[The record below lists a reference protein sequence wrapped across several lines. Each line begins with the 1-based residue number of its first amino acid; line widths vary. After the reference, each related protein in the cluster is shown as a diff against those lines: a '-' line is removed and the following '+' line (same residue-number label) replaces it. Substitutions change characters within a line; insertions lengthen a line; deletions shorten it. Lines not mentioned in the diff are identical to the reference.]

1 MSVAVSASA
10 TANVEIFAG
19 HRDRLFGIAYR
30 MLGSRADAED
40 VLQDAW
46 LRWHEQDASQLR
58 STEAWLTTMVTRLAI
73 DRLRAAKAQRA
84 AYFGPWLPEPLAEIE
99 VATPESHAEFAS
111 DVSVAFMH
119 LLERLGEEERAAFV
133 LHDVFDCDYDD
144 IAETLGKTPVA
155 CRQLVHRARERVT
168 TERRRFRVD
177 EAARIDMLKR
187 FMAAAESGD
196 FDAIKSMFTPDA
208 LMTSDGG
215 GKAIA
220 VFRPLLGAARIARL
234 WWAISRRPEA
244 PGIERR
250 LVRVNGEVGVAFYFR
265 GRLHSVATVDTDG
278 ERIHN
283 YYSISNPDKLRVY
296 AQRQA
301 LPVTQPAV
309 RAS

>member
-1 MSVAVSASA
+1 MSASA

-73 DRLRAAKAQRA
+73 DRLRTAKAQRA

-144 IAETLGKTPVA
+144 IAETLGKTPAA

-265 GRLHSVATVDTDG
+265 GRLHSLATVDTDG

>member
-1 MSVAVSASA
+1 MNASAS
-10 TANVEIFAG
+10 ANVEIFAG
-19 HRDRLFGIAYR
+19 HRARLFGIAYR

-46 LRWHEQDASQLR
+46 LRWHEQDASELR

-73 DRLRAAKAQRA
+73 DRLRAAKTQRA
-84 AYFGPWLPEPLAEIE
+84 AYFGPWLPEPLADVE

-111 DVSVAFMH
+111 DLSVAFMH

-144 IAETLGKTPVA
+144 IAETLGKTPAA

-168 TERRRFRVD
+168 SERRRFRVD
-177 EAARIDMLKR
+177 EEARVDMLKR

-196 FDAIKSMFTPDA
+196 FNAIKSMFTPDA

-220 VFRPLLGAARIARL
+220 VFRPLLGADRIARL

-250 LVRVNGEVGVAFYFR
+250 LVRLNGEVGLAFYFR

-278 ERIHN
+278 QRIHN
-283 YYSISNPDKLRVY
+283 YYSISNPDKLRIY
-296 AQRQA
+296 AQRSV
-301 LPVTQPAV
+301 LPVTQPAA

>member
-1 MSVAVSASA
+1 MSADAS
-10 TANVEIFAG
+10 ANVEIFAG

-46 LRWHEQDASQLR
+46 LRWHEQDASELR

-73 DRLRAAKAQRA
+73 DRLRAAKTQRA

-111 DVSVAFMH
+111 DLSVAFMH

-144 IAETLGKTPVA
+144 IAETLGKTPAA

-168 TERRRFRVD
+168 SERRRFRVD

-196 FDAIKSMFTPDA
+196 FNAIKSMFTPDA

-250 LVRVNGEVGVAFYFR
+250 LVRINGEVGLAFYFR

>member
-1 MSVAVSASA
+1 MSADA
-10 TANVEIFAG
+10 TENVEIFAG

-46 LRWHEQDASQLR
+46 LRWHEQDASELR

-73 DRLRAAKAQRA
+73 DRLRAAKTQRA
-84 AYFGPWLPEPLAEIE
+84 AYVGPWLPEPLAEIE

-144 IAETLGKTPVA
+144 IAETLGKTPAA

-168 TERRRFRVD
+168 TQRRRFRVD

-250 LVRVNGEVGVAFYFR
+250 LVRVNGEVGLAFYFR

>member
-1 MSVAVSASA
+1 MSASA

-99 VATPESHAEFAS
+99 VATPESRAEFAS

-144 IAETLGKTPVA
+144 IAETLGKTPAA

-250 LVRVNGEVGVAFYFR
+250 LVRINGEVGVAFYFR

>member
-1 MSVAVSASA
+1 MGAGV

-46 LRWHEQDASQLR
+46 LRWHEQDTSGLR

-73 DRLRAAKAQRA
+73 DRLRAAKTQRA
-84 AYFGPWLPEPLAEIE
+84 SYFGPWLAEPLAESE
-99 VATPESHAEFAS
+99 VVTPESHAEFAS
-111 DVSVAFMH
+111 DVSLAFML

-155 CRQLVHRARERVT
+155 CRQLVHRARERVA

-177 EAARIDMLKR
+177 EDARVGMLKR
-187 FMAAAESGD
+187 FIEAAQSGD
-196 FDAIKSMFTPDA
+196 FNAIKSMFAPDA
-208 LMTSDGG
+208 RMTSDGG
-215 GKAIA
+215 GKAVA
-220 VFRPLLGAARIARL
+220 VIRPLFGGERIARL
-234 WWAISRRPEA
+234 WWAISRRRDA
-244 PGIERR
+244 SDIERR
-250 LVRVNGEVGVAFYFR
+250 LVRVNGEIGFAFYYK

-278 ERIHN
+278 QHIYG
-283 YYSISNPDKLRVY
+283 YYSIANPDKLRVY

-301 LPVTQPAV
+301 LPVTPSAA

>member
-1 MSVAVSASA
+1 MSASA

-46 LRWHEQDASQLR
+46 LRWHEQDASELR
-58 STEAWLTTMVTRLAI
+58 STQAWLTTMVTRLAI
-73 DRLRAAKAQRA
+73 DRLRAAKAQRT
-84 AYFGPWLPEPLAEIE
+84 AYFGPWLPEPLAEVE

-133 LHDVFDCDYDD
+133 LHDVFECDYDD
-144 IAETLGKTPVA
+144 IAETLGKTPAA

-196 FDAIKSMFTPDA
+196 FEAIKSMFTPDA

-220 VFRPLLGAARIARL
+220 VIRPLLGAARIARL

-265 GRLHSVATVDTDG
+265 GRLHSVAAVDTDG

-301 LPVTQPAV
+301 LPVTQPAA